1 MHNKCHPNFKRTV
14 HPCLFLLV
22 YAHTFTK
29 ISKYYPLTT
38 VSYGTLNS
46 KYKIAMIFL
55 VRVISKIFSE
65 VDKKSLDI
73 MEQIKLSL
81 PLVFFSTAIH
91 SVKIL
96 PLWDYVC
103 LSSYGAEGL
112 SLPGDKM
119 YFLKLVEFGSST
131 PTSWLGT
138 LVLWDVSQE
147 MWDLI

>member
-1 MHNKCHPNFKRTV
+1 
-14 HPCLFLLV
+14 
-22 YAHTFTK
+22 
-29 ISKYYPLTT
+29 

-96 PLWDYVC
+96 PL
-103 LSSYGAEGL
+103 
-112 SLPGDKM
+112 
-119 YFLKLVEFGSST
+119 
-131 PTSWLGT
+131 
-138 LVLWDVSQE
+138 
-147 MWDLI
+147 

>member
-1 MHNKCHPNFKRTV
+1 MRVRQYMHNKCHPNFKRTV
-14 HPCLFLLV
+14 HPCLFLLL

-29 ISKYYPLTT
+29 ISKYYLLTT

-119 YFLKLVEFGSST
+119 YFL
-131 PTSWLGT
+131 TSWLGT